1 MGDGGAAERKRA
13 GGQLAGFD
21 PILLAVLS
29 NRFESIIR
37 EMTNTVMKASR
48 SSVIKNARDMS
59 CGILTYDHRLVS
71 VEEALPIHVTALE
84 LTTQP
89 INRLF
94 NDIKDGDAF
103 LNNSPFYGG
112 THHADL
118 TLCVP
123 VFCDGEPLFWTL
135 ARSHHA
141 DIGAPEPTTYLPY
154 AKSIYEEGLHFP
166 CVRIQ
171 ENGEDKADLIR
182 MGHQKIRVSNIWY
195 GDYRAQVGACRTGE
209 RRLKELVKQYG
220 LETVKS
226 FIEAWMEYGERR
238 AIAAIKK
245 LPAGTFTYT
254 VRHDPVPKVADE
266 GVPITAKVTID
277 PKKGLITVDVRD
289 NPDCV
294 PGGLNVTEACVIASC
309 RTGVYYNID
318 SSVPHNHGS
327 ASRIVPLL
335 RDNCVVGR
343 PQHPIGTSCATSNV
357 NERLANAVACC
368 FAQIGEPYGM
378 AEGGGNASAALG
390 VVSGMDKR
398 RKTHVEYVTQL
409 MMGLS
414 GGPGTYGHDG
424 WLTYECAVGNGIMVN
439 DSIEVDEATY
449 PILIEERS
457 VAEDSMGFGRW
468 NGAPAVKGSYR
479 SLTGDM
485 VVYFFGDGGTFPAK
499 GVLGG
504 KPGASCGTWKRHKN
518 GKLERQ
524 PDFDHCTAG
533 EKEAVHYRSCAGG
546 GYGDPRIREPA
557 RVLADVNRRWLSV
570 ATARKVFGVAVKS
583 AANGLDYVLDEAGT
597 AKLRATARKG
607 SVKRK
612 AAKPARKAA
621 SRSVKK
627 TARKPAKKTA

>member
-1 MGDGGAAERKRA
+1 MADGGPAKTHARKAAD
-13 GGQLAGFD
+13 FD
-21 PILLAVLS
+21 PVLLAVLS

-59 CGILTYDHRLVS
+59 CGLLTYDHRLVS
-71 VEEALPIHVTALE
+71 VEEALPIHVTGLE

-89 INRLF
+89 ITRLF
-94 NDIKDGDAF
+94 TDIKEGDAY

-118 TLCVP
+118 TLCIP
-123 VFCDGEPLFWTL
+123 VFCDGEPMFWTL

-154 AKSIYEEGLHFP
+154 AGDIYMEGVHFP
-166 CVRIQ
+166 CVRVHENYQ
-171 ENGEDKADLIR
+171 EKADIVRIGL
-182 MGHQKIRVSNIWY
+182 QKIRVPGIWY

-209 RRLKELVKQYG
+209 RRLKELVKHYG
-220 LETVKS
+220 IDVIKD
-226 FIEAWMEYGERR
+226 FIEAWMDYGERR
-238 AIAAIKK
+238 AIDAIKQ
-245 LPAGTFTYT
+245 LPGGTFSYE
-254 VRHDPVPKVADE
+254 VRHDPVPGVADE
-266 GVPITAKVTID
+266 GVPIKAKVTID
-277 PKKGLITVDVRD
+277 NKKGLITVDVRD

-318 SSVPHNHGS
+318 SSIPHNHGS

-357 NERLANAVACC
+357 NERLANAVQCC
-368 FAQIGEPYGM
+368 FSRLGKPYGM

-390 VVSGMDKR
+390 VVSGTDKR
-398 RKTHVEYVTQL
+398 RKEAVPYVTQVML
-409 MMGLS
+409 GLS
-414 GGPGTYGHDG
+414 GGPGSHGHDG

-439 DSIEVDEATY
+439 DSIEIDEATY

-457 VAEDSMGFGRW
+457 VAPDSMGFGEW

-479 SLTGDM
+479 SLTGEM
-485 VVYFFGDGGTFPAK
+485 TVYFFGDGGTFPAK

-504 KPGASCGTWKRHKN
+504 QPGSGCGTWKRLKN

-524 PDFDHCTAG
+524 PDFDHCSAG

-546 GYGDPRIREPA
+546 GYGSPRDRDPE
-557 RVLADVNRRWLSV
+557 RVLADLNRGWLSLEK
-570 ATARKVFGVAVKS
+570 ARSVFGVAAKRS
-583 AANGLDYVLDEAGT
+583 PNGVDYDLDTAGT
-597 AKLRATARKG
+597 AKLRAAKPKTPT
-607 SVKRK
+607 RK
-612 AAKPARKAA
+612 AKSSSNRRRK
-621 SRSVKK
+621 
-627 TARKPAKKTA
+627 